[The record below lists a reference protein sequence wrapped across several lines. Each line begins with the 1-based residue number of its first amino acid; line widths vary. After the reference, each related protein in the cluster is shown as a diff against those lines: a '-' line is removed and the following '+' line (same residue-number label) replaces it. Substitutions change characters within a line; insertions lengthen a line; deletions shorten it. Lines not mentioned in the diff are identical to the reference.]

1 MGYYSGRLMSIQ
13 AEAIPTIITDG
24 LVLYLDGMYYS
35 GTGTIPDISGNNNM
49 GTMNGAGLSFSN
61 KEWIFNGDASY
72 INIPY
77 HSSLFS
83 QEFTMSV
90 WVNITDFSIYRGLI
104 SKTVSNL
111 PNNFDIYTNNAS
123 GGICVYLGND
133 TYEDNGLWN
142 SPFIPTKSVY
152 CNIVVVVNNTQI
164 RIFIDGVLNGSL
176 SITKPIFV
184 DNSIPIRIGARA
196 DGVTKF
202 SGKYKSVMIYNKAI
216 ADADI
221 IQNYNELRT
230 LYGL

>member
-1 MGYYSGRLMSIQ
+1 MSIQ

-72 INIPY
+72 INLPY

-83 QEFTMSV
+83 QEFTLSV
-90 WVNITDFSIYRGLI
+90 WVNITNFSTYRGII
-104 SKTVSNL
+104 SKTLSYNPSNY
-111 PNNFDIYTNNAS
+111 DIYLKSGS
-123 GGICVYLGND
+123 GGMSVYVGNNNSDRYWD
-133 TYEDNGLWN
+133 T
-142 SPFIPTKSVY
+142 SFIPPTSVY

-164 RIFIDGVLNGSL
+164 RIFIDGVLKGFN

-184 DNSIPIRIGARA
+184 DNGIPIRIGSRA
-196 DGVTKF
+196 DEATKF

-221 IQNYNELRT
+221 TQNYNILRT

>member
-1 MGYYSGRLMSIQ
+1 MGYYSGKLMSIQ

-83 QEFTMSV
+83 QEFTLGV
-90 WVNITDFSIYRGLI
+90 WVNITNFSTYRGII
-104 SKTVSNL
+104 SKTTSYL
-111 PNNFDIYTNNAS
+111 PDNFDIYLVTGS
-123 GGICVYLGND
+123 GRISVFLGNNESNS
-133 TYEDNGLWN
+133 YWE
-142 SPFIPTKSVY
+142 SPFIPPTSVY

-164 RIFIDGVLNGSL
+164 KIFIDGVLKGYMPL
-176 SITKPIFV
+176 TKPIFV
-184 DNSIPIRIGARA
+184 DNGVPIRIGART
-196 DGVTKF
+196 DEVTKF

-221 IQNYNELRT
+221 TQNYNELRT